1 MIKALSEPKS
11 ETKPKPEAKPKQT
24 SKTKPESKPKPK
36 PEPKLERRINKRK
49 LGEFRKDFDELRH
62 KFSRREIQEYRNTFY
77 NIKKYKHFSIS
88 EIKEAKI
95 KKKSWRIKKAPE
107 I

>member
-24 SKTKPESKPKPK
+24 PKTKPESKPR
-36 PEPKLERRINKRK
+36 LERRINKRK

-62 KFSRREIQEYRNTFY
+62 KFSRREIQDSTETLFITLKNT
-77 NIKKYKHFSIS
+77 NIFLYQK
-88 EIKEAKI
+88 
-95 KKKSWRIKKAPE
+95 
-107 I
+107 